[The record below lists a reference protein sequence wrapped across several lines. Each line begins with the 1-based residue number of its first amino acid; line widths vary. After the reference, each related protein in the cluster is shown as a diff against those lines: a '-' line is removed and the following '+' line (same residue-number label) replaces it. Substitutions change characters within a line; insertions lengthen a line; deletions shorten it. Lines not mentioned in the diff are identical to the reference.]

1 MEKHYE
7 ELIDRVRFRLDD
19 LDTQNQEFDN
29 EYIKGHIR
37 NNMESYGYD
46 FPLED
51 SRDKQLIVVET
62 LIDIVTALKVW
73 ADGESYSYKNDA
85 IQITRGLM
93 SKHFQDT
100 INLLKEERNKIIGLG
115 RGDRKHTR

>member
-7 ELIDRVRFRLDD
+7 EPIDRVRCRLDD

-51 SRDKQLIVVET
+51 SRDKQFIVVET
-62 LIDIVTALKVW
+62 LIDMVTALKVW

-85 IQITRGLM
+85 TQTTRGLM
-93 SKHFQDT
+93 SKQLQGT
-100 INLLKEERNKIIGLG
+100 IKLLKEERNTIIVLG
-115 RGDRKHTR
+115 RGFA